1 MILERTQSES
11 LLLVGIA
18 GGFPEQ
24 GVHRGDVIIA
34 HTVHSFDYGKL
45 TKGTFKRRP
54 ELDFN
59 CDRGLLSQADQIVAD
74 KHQAWRRR
82 IRGSRPDQKD
92 RSKSIAHSDCYVASS
107 NKVVD
112 DPDHAFF
119 SAVAATFPEIHAVEM
134 EAVGAGAS
142 ARLVQ
147 SERTLR
153 ILMIRGISD
162 EPGALSGGK
171 SQRSKWKTYAASVA
185 AAFARKLVEGLATG
199 KPNGGPGRLH
209 RPRPGS
215 VFQTGGTLPPGS
227 KSYVRRD
234 CDGRVAAAVLAGH
247 SLIAVSGE
255 YGIGKSSLL
264 VRLREQVRDTDGELY
279 MVDCQGMSTH
289 SPEAFISEVLTVVK
303 LEIGEADSWQTLAER
318 SGGTSRVALAIDDF
332 GTLTKAV
339 VHAVVPHLCWL
350 AERGVNIIICAQ
362 DPIKHLRLTGI
373 NPKYARGWH
382 NIEVVPFKKVDE
394 VQQLLSLLPVP
405 VRAQTWP
412 LASKILK
419 LSEGRPRTLQVLC
432 RKLSS
437 ISTIVTAVKLR
448 TTVSRLVDDPR
459 SYTL

>member
-1 MILERTQSES
+1 
-11 LLLVGIA
+11 
-18 GGFPEQ
+18 
-24 GVHRGDVIIA
+24 
-34 HTVHSFDYGKL
+34 
-45 TKGTFKRRP
+45 
-54 ELDFN
+54 
-59 CDRGLLSQADQIVAD
+59 
-74 KHQAWRRR
+74 
-82 IRGSRPDQKD
+82 
-92 RSKSIAHSDCYVASS
+92 
-107 NKVVD
+107 
-112 DPDHAFF
+112 
-119 SAVAATFPEIHAVEM
+119 
-134 EAVGAGAS
+134 
-142 ARLVQ
+142 
-147 SERTLR
+147 
-153 ILMIRGISD
+153 
-162 EPGALSGGK
+162 
-171 SQRSKWKTYAASVA
+171 
-185 AAFARKLVEGLATG
+185 
-199 KPNGGPGRLH
+199 
-209 RPRPGS
+209 
-215 VFQTGGTLPPGS
+215 
-227 KSYVRRD
+227 
-234 CDGRVAAAVLAGH
+234 
-247 SLIAVSGE
+247 
-255 YGIGKSSLL
+255 
-264 VRLREQVRDTDGELY
+264 
-279 MVDCQGMSTH
+279 MSTH

-318 SGGTSRVALAIDDF
+318 SGGTSRVALA
-332 GTLTKAV
+332 KAV